1 MKCPYCAEEIKDEA
15 VVCRHCGH
23 DFSIV
28 KPLLLRVISLEK
40 DLASLGSASA
50 RPLSGESPSF
60 PSVAFLSAMLGFV
73 LTSGYLFLSLAPP
86 LTETIL
92 PRVLAVVLPPV
103 VIGLAAGMTWGDRGW
118 KTYLSCGLTFG
129 ILDFLCTWFIMS
141 SFEDLR
147 FRWAWALFVFV
158 LAQPSTFTV
167 AALLGKAL
175 RSRRTQKSNRKPQ
188 PGEDV
193 TLEKAAAKVATIF
206 DLVTKLVGLATLII
220 STVSAS
226 IKFFGGVNS

>member
-23 DFSIV
+23 DFSVV

-40 DLASLGSASA
+40 DLASLSDASA
-50 RPLSGESPSF
+50 RPVSADAPSF

-86 LTETIL
+86 LPETVLSKIL
-92 PRVLAVVLPPV
+92 SVVLPPV
-103 VIGLAAGMTWGDRGW
+103 VLGLAAGTTWGDRSW
-118 KTYLSCGLTFG
+118 RNYLSSGLALG
-129 ILDFLCTWFIMS
+129 ILDFLCVWFIMS

-175 RSRRTQKSNRKPQ
+175 RSRWAPKHKRKVGPD
-188 PGEDV
+188 EDV
-193 TLEKAAAKVATIF
+193 TLKEAAAKVATIF
-206 DLVTKLVGLATLII
+206 DLVTKLVGLATLIAT
-220 STVSAS
+220 TVTSS
-226 IKFFGGVNS
+226 IKFFGG